1 MKKHLIVSA
10 QLTSSSLMLVTSE
23 GKILNVMQGRQ
34 DLPKLVE
41 LCKTHL
47 VPGGKELWLSEEEV
61 SGEYMEELRVNIAGP
76 LTQIEQKSGGLIK
89 FFRMARK
96 TAARLFGMSDQTDG
110 TFIRLD
116 DDDLAAT
123 SAPSHDEDG
132 KCIPEA
138 AVQTMR
144 IQEVME
150 QAKPITQ
157 KDVENGIAVSH
168 ETVVA
173 VTDKGA
179 MIGIEALEASLT
191 QGGLVGPAKLI
202 ERMAVTSLE
211 HTAQDVLSFV
221 KRGDLPIT
229 NDGNI
234 IAYKRLDSK
243 TMDGLKGYTDVHSR
257 TVFQCVGDVVQMDA
271 ARVDHNRRKD
281 CSVGLHIA
289 RRGYL
294 RTFSGAHTVVVLIRP
309 EDVIAVPHNTPDKV
323 RVAKYQ
329 IIFELSPGGTVRVN
343 SNNPLDPDKDHYDLK
358 MINALIGGWI
368 PEPSGIVTVTG
379 PTANDV
385 DRVEVDGATKADVT
399 LPDMVEIAK
408 PLDTSKV
415 VDAAKAKK
423 VKATDYDHV
432 KVATALVESPRKAE
446 AKRLYDLWDKS
457 KKDSDLQNLLDFKKK
472 SKAGWGVL
480 GIPNPVQSVIAPVQL
495 VVMGTNSKPLTY
507 KERMAEFRP
516 FNSKKKVT
524 EAIKL
529 KKSSKKGWAALG
541 VTEDELKLIESWS
554 K

>member
-10 QLTSSSLMLVTSE
+10 QLTSTSLMLVTSE
-23 GKILNVMQGRQ
+23 AKILNVMQGRQ

-41 LCKTHL
+41 LCKAHL
-47 VPGGKELWLSEEEV
+47 VPGGKELWLSEEEI
-61 SGEYMEELRVNIAGP
+61 SGETLEELRANIAGP
-76 LTQIEQKSGGLIK
+76 LAQIEQKSGGLIK

-116 DDDLAAT
+116 DDNLTAT
-123 SAPSHDEDG
+123 SVPIHDEDG
-132 KCIPEA
+132 SSIPEA
-138 AVQTMR
+138 AIQTMR

-157 KDVENGIAVSH
+157 KEINKGIAVSH

-179 MIGIEALEASLT
+179 MIGIEALEASLA
-191 QGGLVGPAKLI
+191 QGELEGPTKLI
-202 ERMAVTSLE
+202 ERMANTKLE
-211 HTAQDVLSFV
+211 HTAQDVLSFL
-221 KRGDLPIT
+221 KRGDLPLT
-229 NDGNI
+229 KDGNI
-234 IAYKRLDSK
+234 IAYKRLAHQISN
-243 TMDGLKGYTDVHSR
+243 GISGYTDVHSR

-271 ARVDHNRRKD
+271 TRVDRNRRKD

-294 RTFSGAHTVVVLIRP
+294 RSFNGAHTVVVLIRP

-329 IIFELSPGGTVRVN
+329 IIFELSPEGTRRVN
-343 SNNPLDPDKDHYDLK
+343 NDIPLDPDKDQNDLK

-368 PEPSGIVTVTG
+368 PEPSGIVTVSG
-379 PTANDV
+379 PTENDV
-385 DRVEVDGATKADVT
+385 VRTEVVGATKSEIS
-399 LPDMVEIAK
+399 LPDMVEVAK

-415 VDAAKAKK
+415 IDAAGAKKAKP
-423 VKATDYDHV
+423 TNSGHV
-432 KVATALVESPRKAE
+432 IVAAALIELPRKAE

-457 KKDSDLQNLLDFKKK
+457 KKDFDLQNLLDFKKK
-472 SKAGWGVL
+472 SKVSWGVL
-480 GIPNPVQSVIAPVQL
+480 GIPNPVQTVIEPVQL
-495 VVMGTNSKPLTY
+495 VESGTDTKPLSY
-507 KERMAEFRP
+507 KERIAQLRP
-516 FNSKKKVT
+516 FNSKNKVT

-529 KKSSKKGWAALG
+529 KKASKKGWTTLG
-541 VTEDELKLIESWS
+541 VTEDELKLIESWE